1 MEDEKKL
8 KIKVNCVKRL
18 IKERDHYE
26 DEINELTNIIKQ
38 MEIEDPNNYDIKKK
52 NEILEETN
60 ITLNHTKTML
70 NKYMSD
76 LKDIVNIY
84 LESGNITPELL
95 DEINSIE

>member
-76 LKDIVNIY
+76 LKDVVNIY
-84 LESGNITPELL
+84 LESGNITAELL